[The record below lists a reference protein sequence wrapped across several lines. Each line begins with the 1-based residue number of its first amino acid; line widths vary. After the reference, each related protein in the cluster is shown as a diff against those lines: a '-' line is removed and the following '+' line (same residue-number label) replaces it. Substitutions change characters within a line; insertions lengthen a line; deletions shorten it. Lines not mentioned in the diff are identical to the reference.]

1 MRDRRERDAR
11 RTLEVV
17 MRLVRLGAEPTQVGT
32 DIRAA
37 ISAWGVG
44 GSVLGGVAVFGCRPP
59 GSPRPLD
66 AVIVLPRGVIVVLG
80 IDLPEPALK
89 VDAPLQTPWTIDG
102 WPLVRTEGA
111 VNPGLEGLESA
122 AALARSL
129 QSRGLEP
136 LPVAAIVVVGP
147 YAGQV
152 TQPTTD
158 LHRGVRVVSPNTTT
172 ILAAARELA
181 TYERPCPIE
190 PVQRLLRV
198 LDEECELS
206 VAELADEGFPES
218 DGTDLATVDTMLI
231 PKYTEKSAD
240 RLPLSRVSS
249 SLSRFS
255 PRTKLIAAVAALVLI
270 CGVVGVWLT
279 LDRPAASPPPR
290 AAPIQRVDGVEFVQ
304 QVTTR
309 ETDCARHSFGDV
321 QRWFEQRPCRSLTR
335 AVFEAQVSGRPAA
348 VSVAIV
354 ELPDQQAASELRV
367 VADSVGTGG
376 VTDLVTEGLGW
387 PGGPD
392 GFDNAAQAVQQDGNQ
407 VRIVQTVWRQRAST
421 PEDVGLRALAERGL
435 RLTPQP

>member
-1 MRDRRERDAR
+1 
-11 RTLEVV
+11 
-17 MRLVRLGAEPTQVGT
+17 MRLVRLGAQPTQVGT

-37 ISAWGVG
+37 ISAWGAG
-44 GSVLGGVAVFGCRPP
+44 GAVLGGVAVFGCRPP

-66 AVIVLPRGVIVVLG
+66 AVIVLPRGVLVVLG

-89 VDAPLQTPWTIDG
+89 VDAPLQTPWTVDG

-158 LHRGVRVVSPNTTT
+158 LHRGVRVVSPNTTA

-190 PVQRLLRV
+190 PAQRLLRV
-198 LDEECELS
+198 LDEDCELTGTD
-206 VAELADEGFPES
+206 LADEGFPES

-231 PKYTEKSAD
+231 PKYTEKGTAGPSKLRFSL
-240 RLPLSRVSS
+240 RLPA
-249 SLSRFS
+249 RF
-255 PRTKLIAAVAALVLI
+255 PLRFALRAKLIAAVAALVLV
-270 CGVVGVWLT
+270 CAVVGIWLT
-279 LDRPAASPPPR
+279 VDRPAASPPPR

-304 QVTTR
+304 KVATR
-309 ETDCARHSFGDV
+309 EVGCVRHSFGDV

-335 AVFEAQVSGRPAA
+335 AVFDTQVSGRPAA
-348 VSVAIV
+348 VSVAII
-354 ELPDQQAASELRV
+354 ELPDQQAASALREL
-367 VADSVGTGG
+367 ADSAGTGG
-376 VTDLVTEGLGW
+376 VTDLITEGLGW
-387 PGGPD
+387 PGGPG
-392 GFDNAAQAVQQDGNQ
+392 GFDNAAQAVQQDGSQ
-407 VRIVQTVWRQRAST
+407 VRIVQTVWRQRASA
-421 PEDVGLRALAERGL
+421 PDDVGLRTLAERGL

>member
-1 MRDRRERDAR
+1 
-11 RTLEVV
+11 
-17 MRLVRLGAEPTQVGT
+17 MRLVRLGAEPTEVGA

-37 ISAWGVG
+37 ISAWGTG
-44 GSVLGGVAVFGCRPP
+44 CSVLGGVAVFGCRPP

-66 AVIVLPRGVIVVLG
+66 AVIVLPRGVVVVLG

-136 LPVAAIVVVGP
+136 LPVAAVVVVGP

-158 LHRGVRVVSPNTTT
+158 LHRGVRVVSPNTTA

-181 TYERPCPIE
+181 TYERPCPVE
-190 PVQRLLRV
+190 PAHRLLRV
-198 LDEECELS
+198 LDESCELGP
-206 VAELADEGFPES
+206 AELAEEGFPES
-218 DGTDLATVDTMLI
+218 VATDLAAADTMLI
-231 PKYTEKSAD
+231 PKYTDQPAAGA
-240 RLPLSRVSS
+240 PGP
-249 SLSRFS
+249 RFS
-255 PRTKLIAAVAALVLI
+255 PRAKLIAAVAALVLI
-270 CGVVGVWLT
+270 CGVVAMSLT
-279 LDRPAASPPPR
+279 LGRPAASPPPQ
-290 AAPIQRVDGVEFVQ
+290 APPIQRVDGVEFTQ
-304 QVTTR
+304 QVTNRDTA
-309 ETDCARHSFGDV
+309 CAKHSFGDV

-335 AVFEAQVSGRPAA
+335 AVFDTQVSGRHAA
-348 VSVAIV
+348 VAVAIV
-354 ELPDQQAASELRV
+354 ELPDQQAANEFRAL
-367 VADSVGTGG
+367 ADSVGTGG
-376 VTDLVTEGLGW
+376 ITDLVAEGRGW

-392 GFDNAAQAVQQDGNQ
+392 GFDNAAQAVQQTGNQ
-407 VRIVQTVWRQRAST
+407 VRVVQTVWRQRSST
-421 PEDVGLRALAERGL
+421 PEDDGLRALAERGL

>member
-1 MRDRRERDAR
+1 
-11 RTLEVV
+11 
-17 MRLVRLGAEPTQVGT
+17 MRLVRLGAEPAQVGA

-37 ISAWGVG
+37 ISAWGAG
-44 GSVLGGVAVFGCRPP
+44 CSVLGGVAMFGCRPP

-66 AVIVLPRGVIVVLG
+66 AVIVLPRGVVVVLG
-80 IDLPEPALK
+80 VDLPEPALK

-158 LHRGVRVVSPNTTT
+158 LHRGVRVVSPNTTS

-181 TYERPCPIE
+181 TYELPCPIE
-190 PVQRLLRV
+190 PAQRLLRV
-198 LDEECELS
+198 LDESCEIGP
-206 VAELADEGFPES
+206 AELIDEGFPES
-218 DGTDLATVDTMLI
+218 GATDLATADTMLI
-231 PKYTEKSAD
+231 PKYTD
-240 RLPLSRVSS
+240 RPAAGGTAR
-249 SLSRFS
+249 RFT
-255 PRTKLIAAVAALVLI
+255 PRGKLIAVAAALVLVF
-270 CGVVGVWLT
+270 GVLGTWLT
-279 LDRPAASPPPR
+279 LGRPAASPPPQTPPVQR
-290 AAPIQRVDGVEFVQ
+290 ADGVEFTQRVAA
-304 QVTTR
+304 R
-309 ETDCARHSFGDV
+309 DASCDRHSFGDV
-321 QRWFEQRPCRSLTR
+321 QRWFGQRPCRGLTR
-335 AVFEAQVSGRPAA
+335 AVFDTQVAGRPAA

-354 ELPDQQAASELRV
+354 ELADEQSARELRE
-367 VADSVGTGG
+367 VADTAGTGG
-376 VTDLVTEGLGW
+376 VTDLIADGSGW

-392 GFDNAAQAVQQDGNQ
+392 GFDNSAQAVQQNGNQ
-407 VRIVQTVWRQRAST
+407 VRIVQTVWRGRTST
-421 PEDVGLRALAERGL
+421 PDDTGLRALAERGL